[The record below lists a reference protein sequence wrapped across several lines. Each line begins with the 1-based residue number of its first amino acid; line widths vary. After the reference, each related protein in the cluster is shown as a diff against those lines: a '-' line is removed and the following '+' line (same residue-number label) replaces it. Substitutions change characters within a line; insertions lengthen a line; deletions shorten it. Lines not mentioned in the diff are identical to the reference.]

1 MARRVNGVSL
11 VDDLDPELE
20 ERYLVA
26 PDEARGFLARVEREI
41 PADVFDPAR
50 PISFVRTTY
59 FDTDDLELFR
69 SQRRRRVRLREYAG
83 SPGPDSIPTLTG
95 DCAFEL
101 KEGSD
106 RARHKARMVGDRV
119 DLMRLLRRGPHRPID
134 PDLARAAADVRCGH
148 LRPRLTTFFRR
159 RSYTGDGIRIT
170 LDELLVFARPVR
182 LGRAGEPAEPGE
194 VIGRGPPLVLEV
206 KLAGPRPAWL
216 DEAAHDFLLMT
227 RFSKFKGGM
236 LALARADQIMMEA
249 HGVIRCDP
257 ASVSRGDR
265 SVRGPAPSRRASMAT
280 WLGLA
285 HDPAGTN
292 PFDSG
297 RDR

>member
-1 MARRVNGVSL
+1 MARQVNGVSL

-20 ERYLVA
+20 QRFLVA
-26 PDEARGFLARVEREI
+26 PDEARGFLARVASEI

-50 PISFVRTTY
+50 PIAFVRTTY

-83 SPGPDSIPTLTG
+83 SPGPEGIPTLTG

-106 RARHKARMVGDRV
+106 RVRRKARVVGDRV
-119 DLMRLLRRGPHRPID
+119 DLMRLLRRGPYRPID
-134 PDLARAAADVRCGH
+134 PDLARAAADVRCGR

-159 RSYTGDGIRIT
+159 RSYTGELMRIT

-206 KLAGPRPAWL
+206 KLAAPRPAWL
-216 DEAAHDFLLMT
+216 DEATRDFLLMT

-236 LALARADQIMMEA
+236 LALARADQVAM
-249 HGVIRCDP
+249 
-257 ASVSRGDR
+257 
-265 SVRGPAPSRRASMAT
+265 GPEPTRRASMAS
-280 WLGLA
+280 WLALA
-285 HDPAGTN
+285 HDPAGTHQ
-292 PFDSG
+292 FDSG
-297 RDR
+297 TDR